1 MSENPN
7 SRLSAIK
14 SGTASNVFLSTW
26 RRTRKIVNTIV
37 KPRPSFEIPLSCTRR
52 QRSLFVSPM
61 MTAPSSSESGW
72 DAACV
77 STVESNNFGDDS
89 EHLNVSFVHSLDHL
103 DNEGVIGTTDRVYTL
118 RRTKGNICSVMREQ
132 NVASSLYSS
141 LPESRRFIEN
151 FTPPEPYQSG
161 PKPLSPILEQ
171 ADSPDPATGI
181 LSSTSSV
188 DSLADSTIHFVDESS
203 GVVFSRVQHAS
214 GACISA
220 EQFVLERSSLK
231 SSLSLHIG
239 SPPAC
244 GATDLDAHIESLPS
258 VVLTLPTPISPH
270 SPIFSPEVHFTT
282 EKFLNAAEAAGPR
295 DRAPTLPQCD
305 HGQEGKICRPCELQ
319 LLACRVWFQNADG
332 GSRAALREPFVR
344 PAQSTVR
351 TRAVLAS
358 LGVGLGL
365 ANGWDESAS
374 VRDSDGDIDDPG
386 SLAIEALPGAN
397 LRLVP
402 FNRAIDR
409 SRLVLSKLGACLRA
423 LSQSVPKIPPGNR
436 RRKRRCG

>member
-1 MSENPN
+1 MRKQN
-7 SRLSAIK
+7 S
-14 SGTASNVFLSTW
+14 T
-26 RRTRKIVNTIV
+26 
-37 KPRPSFEIPLSCTRR
+37 
-52 QRSLFVSPM
+52 
-61 MTAPSSSESGW
+61 
-72 DAACV
+72 
-77 STVESNNFGDDS
+77 
-89 EHLNVSFVHSLDHL
+89 
-103 DNEGVIGTTDRVYTL
+103 
-118 RRTKGNICSVMREQ
+118 
-132 NVASSLYSS
+132 SSLYPS

-151 FTPPEPYQSG
+151 FTPPEPHQSG

-171 ADSPDPATGI
+171 ADSLDPVTGT
-181 LSSTSSV
+181 LSSTSSA
-188 DSLADSTIHFVDESS
+188 DSLANSADSAIHFVDESS

-214 GACISA
+214 GACISV

-244 GATDLDAHIESLPS
+244 GAADLDAHIESLPS
-258 VVLTLPTPISPH
+258 VVLTLPTPTSPH
-270 SPIFSPEVHFTT
+270 SPIFSSELHFTT

-305 HGQEGKICRPCELQ
+305 HDQEGKLCRPCELQ
-319 LLACRVWFQNADG
+319 LLACRVWFQNTDG

-358 LGVGLGL
+358 LGVGAQGTSGVGLGL

-374 VRDSDGDIDDPG
+374 VRDYDDDIDDPG
-386 SLAIEALPGAN
+386 SLAIEALPGTN

-402 FNRAIDR
+402 FDWAISW
-409 SRLVLSKLGACLRA
+409 SRVVLSKLGACLRA
-423 LSQSVPKIPPGNR
+423 LSRSISKRLPDNR
-436 RRKRRCG
+436 RRKRRRA